1 MGESALQERGPA
13 PFNRGG
19 LLAVV
24 LVGFTAFIAMLYFI
38 GAGDTGHDRNT
49 GSAHGAANGLNGY
62 AGLAALLDAEG
73 YDVERA
79 RGREGLE
86 TTGLLILTPPPY
98 PDAGELARVLQNRQY
113 IGPTIV
119 ILPKWATAAPPRDLP
134 PETADDIQED
144 WVQLGLASAQPWT
157 ESLPAPFT
165 FTNQIEELTEDEAP
179 DWQGFEIEGELPT
192 KTVLYAEPGDMYAA
206 LVVDGA
212 GHVLALNIVG
222 EAGTEY
228 YENAHRT
235 LFVVEP
241 DLVNNYG
248 LADPVRAAAALAL
261 VQEAGYGDISTVTFD
276 LTLNGLGESMNLLTL
291 AFQPPFLA
299 ATLCLILAMVIV
311 GWRAFLRF
319 GPAAA
324 DGQDIQFGKQRLVM
338 NAAGLIVRARR
349 MRLLADPYVAL
360 SERRLGHA
368 LGLARTQPEAIDA
381 AIAVRLPEE
390 EPYSHRAA
398 RLRGAGTPMEILRAA
413 QALDDL
419 TRKLSK

>member
-1 MGESALQERGPA
+1 
-13 PFNRGG
+13 
-19 LLAVV
+19 
-24 LVGFTAFIAMLYFI
+24 
-38 GAGDTGHDRNT
+38 
-49 GSAHGAANGLNGY
+49 
-62 AGLAALLDAEG
+62 
-73 YDVERA
+73 
-79 RGREGLE
+79 
-86 TTGLLILTPPPY
+86 
-98 PDAGELARVLQNRQY
+98 
-113 IGPTIV
+113 
-119 ILPKWATAAPPRDLP
+119 
-134 PETADDIQED
+134 
-144 WVQLGLASAQPWT
+144 
-157 ESLPAPFT
+157 
-165 FTNQIEELTEDEAP
+165 
-179 DWQGFEIEGELPT
+179 
-192 KTVLYAEPGDMYAA
+192 
-206 LVVDGA
+206 
-212 GHVLALNIVG
+212 
-222 EAGTEY
+222 
-228 YENAHRT
+228 
-235 LFVVEP
+235 
-241 DLVNNYG
+241 
-248 LADPVRAAAALAL
+248 
-261 VQEAGYGDISTVTFD
+261 
-276 LTLNGLGESMNLLTL
+276 MNLLTL